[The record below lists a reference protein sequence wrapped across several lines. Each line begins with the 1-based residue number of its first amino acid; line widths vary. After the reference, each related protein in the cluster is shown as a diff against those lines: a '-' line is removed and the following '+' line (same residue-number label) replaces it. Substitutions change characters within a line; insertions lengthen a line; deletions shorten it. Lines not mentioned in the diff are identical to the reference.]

1 MPRPSPRLPNDE
13 GAGVKAPRRAPAP
26 GDLLVGDD
34 HDFVVNLYLALLRRW
49 PDEAGYRH
57 FMGMIAGHP
66 ERRLHA
72 MRLMAESEEVQ
83 RADGRLDIGDGPVVP
98 ADPRRALA
106 VALDLRTSWLRDQ
119 VAELREA
126 VELLAGAG
134 GPELAGLTA
143 ELIEARDAALRSEI
157 GALRRE
163 VAAALGEMRSLLDQ
177 RSGAGEEP
185 PQPGRRPSADALPGR
200 ALADYVGDLLAL
212 LEARFEA
219 RLRALEAR
227 MLDSPAGAESG

>member
-1 MPRPSPRLPNDE
+1 M
-13 GAGVKAPRRAPAP
+13 KAPRRAPEP
-26 GDLLVGDD
+26 GDLLAGDD

-57 FMGMIAGHP
+57 FLDMVAGRP
-66 ERRLHA
+66 ERRLDA
-72 MRLMAESEEVQ
+72 LREMVESEEV
-83 RADGRLDIGDGPVVP
+83 RRDGAALEIGPGPVVP

-106 VALDLRTSWLRDQ
+106 MALDLRTSWLRDQ

-126 VELLAGAG
+126 VELLGGAG

-163 VAAALGEMRSLLDQ
+163 VAELRALLEGRAAA
-177 RSGAGEEP
+177 AGP
-185 PQPGRRPSADALPGR
+185 LPDPGFPAVDPLPGR
-200 ALADYVGDLLAL
+200 LADYVGDLLAIT
-212 LEARFEA
+212 EARFEA
-219 RLRALEAR
+219 RLRAMEAR
-227 MLDSPAGAESG
+227 AMQATPAAGPFGG

>member
-1 MPRPSPRLPNDE
+1 VT
-13 GAGVKAPRRAPAP
+13 GAPGGVKAPRRAPEP
-26 GDLLVGDD
+26 GDLLAGDD

-57 FMGMIAGHP
+57 FMDMVSGRP
-66 ERRLHA
+66 ERRLDA
-72 MRLMAESEEVQ
+72 LRLMAESEEVR
-83 RADGRLDIGDGPVVP
+83 RAGQAMEIGPGPVVP

-106 VALDLRTSWLRDQ
+106 VSLDLRTAWLRDQ

-126 VELLAGAG
+126 VELLGGAG
-134 GPELAGLTA
+134 GPELAGLGA

-163 VAAALGEMRSLLDQ
+163 VAAALGEMRDLLDGG
-177 RSGAGEEP
+177 RDGAGIGTGVERP
-185 PQPGRRPSADALPGR
+185 PSTAPLTGEAV
-200 ALADYVGDLLAL
+200 ADYVGDLLAVA
-212 LEARFEA
+212 EARFEA

-227 MLDSPAGAESG
+227 ALAPSADPRSG

>member
-1 MPRPSPRLPNDE
+1 
-13 GAGVKAPRRAPAP
+13 VKAPRRAPAP
-26 GDLLVGDD
+26 GDLLAGDD
-34 HDFVVNLYLALLRRW
+34 HDFVVNLYLAMLRRW
-49 PDEAGYRH
+49 PDEAGYQH

-83 RADGRLDIGDGPVVP
+83 RGADSLDIGAEPVVP

-126 VELLAGAG
+126 VELLAGTG
-134 GPELAGLTA
+134 GPELAGLGA

-163 VAAALGEMRSLLDQ
+163 VAAALGEMRGLLDG

-185 PQPGRRPSADALPGR
+185 ASPDRRRVADALPGR
-200 ALADYVGDLLAL
+200 AVTDYVGDLLAL
-212 LEARFEA
+212 VEARFEA

-227 MLDSPAGAESG
+227 MLHSSVGAERG

>member
-1 MPRPSPRLPNDE
+1 M
-13 GAGVKAPRRAPAP
+13 KAPRRAPAP

-57 FMGMIAGHP
+57 FMGMVAGHP

-163 VAAALGEMRSLLDQ
+163 VAAALGEMRSLLGPTV
-177 RSGAGEEP
+177 RR
-185 PQPGRRPSADALPGR
+185 GRRTASAGSASRPPMRCRDGR
-200 ALADYVGDLLAL
+200 CADYVGDLLAL
-212 LEARFEA
+212 ARSA
-219 RLRALEAR
+219 GSRRDSGHWR
-227 MLDSPAGAESG
+227 RGCWTSPAGAESG

>member
-1 MPRPSPRLPNDE
+1 M
-13 GAGVKAPRRAPAP
+13 KAPRRVPEP
-26 GDLLVGDD
+26 GDLLAGDD
-34 HDFVVNLYLALLRRW
+34 HDFVVNLYLALPRRW

-57 FMGMIAGHP
+57 FMGLVAGHP
-66 ERRLHA
+66 ERRLDA
-72 MRLMAESEEVQ
+72 LRQMAESEEVR
-83 RADGRLDIGDGPVVP
+83 RAGAPMEVGPGPVVP

-126 VELLAGAG
+126 VELLGGAG
-134 GPELAGLTA
+134 GPELAGLAA

-163 VAAALGEMRSLLDQ
+163 VAAAIGELRGLID
-177 RSGAGEEP
+177 RREGAAGGGP
-185 PQPGRRPSADALPGR
+185 PDPAPPGGDPLPRR
-200 ALADYVGDLLAL
+200 LADYVGDMLAVA
-212 LEARFEA
+212 EARFEA

-227 MLDSPAGAESG
+227 TLLASPPTGAAGSG

>member
-1 MPRPSPRLPNDE
+1 M
-13 GAGVKAPRRAPAP
+13 KAPRRAPEP
-26 GDLLVGDD
+26 GDLLAGDD
-34 HDFVVNLYLALLRRW
+34 HDFVVNLYLALPRRW

-57 FMGMIAGHP
+57 FIGLVAGRP
-66 ERRLHA
+66 ERRLDA
-72 MRLMAESEEVQ
+72 LRQMAESEEVR
-83 RADGRLDIGDGPVVP
+83 RAGAPMEIGPGPVVP

-126 VELLAGAG
+126 VELLGGAG
-134 GPELAGLTA
+134 GPELAGLAT

-163 VAAALGEMRSLLDQ
+163 MAAAVGELRTLLGRRE
-177 RSGAGEEP
+177 GAGDGGGTPNPAP
-185 PQPGRRPSADALPGR
+185 PAADPLPGR
-200 ALADYVGDLLAL
+200 LADYVGDMLAVT
-212 LEARFEA
+212 EARFEA

-227 MLDSPAGAESG
+227 TLLAPPAGSAGGG